1 MYLEKI
7 TKVSVDLVSLPIRTN
22 LADSTRKVESIG
34 FTIVRILTDQG
45 REGIGVTYH
54 EVGGEATKCM
64 IDHDIAPR
72 LIGKSPFMTEEIYC
86 DLTQYLRGVGRKGLT
101 FCAISAV
108 DIALWD
114 LKGKILDLPIN
125 VLLGSNSAEAV
136 PVYGSGGWSSYDD
149 DQLVD
154 EMRTLV
160 ARGYRMIKFKVGVEG
175 GANPNRDLL
184 RVRKV
189 RDAVGPNIGIMLDAN
204 NCWDAATGIRFANRV
219 KEMDIMFLEEP
230 VPADDICGL
239 RRFRQATDLPLATG
253 EHEYTRFGALA
264 LLLAQAVD
272 ILQIDTVRTGGFTE
286 MLKISALAQAWNIRF
301 APHAMEYINVHLI
314 AALSNTLFLE
324 QLVLFEPLW
333 NAVFKNLP
341 KVENGMMH
349 VPQAPGLGL
358 MLDEDNIREMRDR
371 A

>member
-253 EHEYTRFGALA
+253 EHEYLPRR
-264 LLLAQAVD
+264 QE
-272 ILQIDTVRTGGFTE
+272 TG
-286 MLKISALAQAWNIRF
+286 
-301 APHAMEYINVHLI
+301 APHLCLATLRSTVLPCGV
-314 AALSNTLFLE
+314 TPLFLS
-324 QLVLFEPLW
+324 EPERSYIYT
-333 NAVFKNLP
+333 AGAAYP
-341 KVENGMMH
+341 
-349 VPQAPGLGL
+349 
-358 MLDEDNIREMRDR
+358 
-371 A
+371 